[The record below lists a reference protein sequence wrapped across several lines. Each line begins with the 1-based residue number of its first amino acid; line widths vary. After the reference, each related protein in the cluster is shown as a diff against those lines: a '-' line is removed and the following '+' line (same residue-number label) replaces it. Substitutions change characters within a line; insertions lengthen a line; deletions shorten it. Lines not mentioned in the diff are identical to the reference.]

1 MDTPDEIARKRALPG
16 ILILGPEAEVAFLND
31 EARLILSKMTPEG
44 APPGKGAVE
53 IPDSVLKL
61 CRGGVS
67 SNEHAGHDDPSAALL
82 SSDGTQFLVR
92 ANPLAKPRD
101 MEDGDPG
108 PSHAASHTPSHTP
121 SHTMVLLEQYST
133 KRRINIGGT
142 SERHGLTKREAQVV
156 GEVLKGLT
164 NREISDELYISEETV
179 KDHIGNIMKKLGVR
193 NRTGIFYE
201 ALK

>member
-16 ILILGPEAEVAFLND
+16 ILILGPGEEVAFLSD
-31 EARLILSKMTPEG
+31 EARLILSKIDPG
-44 APPGKGAVE
+44 GSPPGKGAVE

-61 CRGGVS
+61 CRGVS
-67 SNEHAGHDDPSAALL
+67 SNEHAGDESPPSAALL

-92 ANPLAKPRD
+92 ASQLAKPCGT
-101 MEDGDPG
+101 EEGDSNLSDSPSDD
-108 PSHAASHTPSHTP
+108 PSHI
-121 SHTMVLLEQYST
+121 MLLLEQYSS
-133 KRRINIGGT
+133 KRRINIGEA

-156 GEVLKGLT
+156 GEIVKGLT
-164 NREISDELYISEETV
+164 NREISDVLYISEDTV
-179 KDHIGNIMKKLGVR
+179 KDHIRNIMEKLGVR